1 MKGLRGR
8 RTIVLMD
15 LTAEEVASLRK
26 LSQQEESR
34 LDLRQASGELP
45 ETGKVRAKVVA
56 KLLRVTE

>member
-34 LDLRQASGELP
+34 LDLRQVKGLSES
-45 ETGKVRAKVVA
+45 GKVRAKVVA